1 MPLGGVV
8 VDIDEVPQS
17 TQVIPSADSLR
28 STLCISGRNHGR
40 KMRQALHVGKNITS
54 TSTSF
59 WDWIKYVLTVYNCN
73 ILYQMET
80 HLRLWTFI
88 SCNIPVSFKYIYPFF
103 FPIILKSS
111 NQIFPS
117 HSFHSS
123 AMSWGPA
130 LTKRWPSIRFTK
142 STVSSRLGRGSGVSN
157 AVIYIMARE
166 RGKMSIIWEWWHAWC
181 AIKYKYI

>member
-103 FPIILKSS
+103 FSNHPQILKPDFPIPLIPFFRHVLGPGI
-111 NQIFPS
+111 NQ
-117 HSFHSS
+117 
-123 AMSWGPA
+123 A
-130 LTKRWPSIRFTK
+130 LTIHSLHQIHRFLQARA
-142 STVSSRLGRGSGVSN
+142 RLWRF
-157 AVIYIMARE
+157 E
-166 RGKMSIIWEWWHAWC
+166 RGYLHHGTRKR
-181 AIKYKYI
+181 